1 MKKHILVVD
10 DDELILFA
18 LGKTLK
24 GDAKEVVTASTGTE
38 AIKKI
43 SYCPYD
49 LCLLD
54 IHLPDMNGLELM
66 KVIREMCPETRIIIM
81 TASYIDFAEL
91 NGNYREAVTNGASQF
106 IPKPFNLCDI
116 REVVD
121 QVLRG
126 EEDVDKT
133 LFLIGNGALKKS
145 RKHPRKLCNEK
156 VCFTMSVID
165 EGSISRKLLEARV
178 VDISDNGIGLLTR
191 CPLKESQVIGF
202 DEKNENKTGV
212 VTWSEMIDEDN
223 CRVGVKFA

>member
-18 LGKTLK
+18 LAKTLK
-24 GDAKEVVTASTGTE
+24 GDAREVITASTGTE
-38 AIKKI
+38 AIKKL

-66 KVIREMCPETRIIIM
+66 KIIREMCPETRIVIM
-81 TASYIDFAEL
+81 TASYIDFSEL
-91 NGNYREAVTNGASQF
+91 NGNYIEAITNGASQF

-116 REVVD
+116 KEVVD

-126 EEDVDKT
+126 EEDIDKD
-133 LFLIGNGALKKS
+133 FFCIGNGTLKRS
-145 RKHPRKLCNEK
+145 RKHPRELCNGK
-156 VCFTMSVID
+156 VCFKMSIID
-165 EGSISRKLLEARV
+165 EGGISRKLLEALG
-178 VDISDNGIGLLTR
+178 VDISDSGIGLLTR

-202 DEKNENKTGV
+202 DEKNKNKTGV
-212 VTWSEMIDEDN
+212 VAWSEMIDEDN